1 MKSKRYLYGFMG
13 LLSLLGFIGIFTEAK
28 SFLGF
33 FVFAVDFEY
42 FFIKSDEMLEE
53 YMNKSASRGFYC
65 GMISVALVS
74 FACFFAWLKEEKEA
88 LITGL
93 ASGWAVSVLI
103 YALSVAYYGFK
114 EKWGME
120 NDKE

>member
-1 MKSKRYLYGFMG
+1 MKSKRYLYGLMG
-13 LLSLLGFIGIFTEAK
+13 LLSLLGFIGIFTESK
-28 SFLGF
+28 YFLAF
-33 FVFAVDFEY
+33 FAFAVDFEF
-42 FFIKSDEMLEE
+42 FFIKSDEMMEE
-53 YMNKSASRGFYC
+53 YMNKSASRAFYC

-74 FACFFAWLKEEKEA
+74 FICFFSGLEEKEA

-93 ASGWAVSVLI
+93 ASGWAVSVII

-114 EKWGME
+114 EKWGLE

>member
-1 MKSKRYLYGFMG
+1 MKSKRYLYGLMG

-28 SFLGF
+28 SFLAF
-33 FVFAVDFEY
+33 FAFAVDFEY

-53 YMNKSASRGFYC
+53 YMNKSASRAFYC

-74 FACFFAWLKEEKEA
+74 FFCFFAGLKGEKEA

-93 ASGWAVSVLI
+93 ASGWAVSIAI
-103 YALSVAYYGFK
+103 YALSTAYYGFK
-114 EKWGME
+114 EKWGLE

>member
-1 MKSKRYLYGFMG
+1 MKSKRYLYGLMG

-28 SFLGF
+28 SFLAF
-33 FVFAVDFEY
+33 FAFAVDFEY

-53 YMNKSASRGFYC
+53 YMNKSASRAFYC
-65 GMISVALVS
+65 GMSSGALVS
-74 FACFFAWLKEEKEA
+74 VVCCFAGLKEEREG

-93 ASGWAVSVLI
+93 ASGGAGSG
-103 YALSVAYYGFK
+103 ASEAGATRYYGFK
-114 EKWGME
+114 EKWGLE

>member
-1 MKSKRYLYGFMG
+1 MKSKRYLYGLMG

-28 SFLGF
+28 SFLAF

-53 YMNKSASRGFYC
+53 YMNKSASRAFYC

-74 FACFFAWLKEEKEA
+74 FVCFFAGIKEEKEA

-93 ASGWAVSVLI
+93 AFGWAVSVII
-103 YALSVAYYGFK
+103 YALSTAYYGFK
-114 EKWGME
+114 EMGAGE
-120 NDKE
+120 